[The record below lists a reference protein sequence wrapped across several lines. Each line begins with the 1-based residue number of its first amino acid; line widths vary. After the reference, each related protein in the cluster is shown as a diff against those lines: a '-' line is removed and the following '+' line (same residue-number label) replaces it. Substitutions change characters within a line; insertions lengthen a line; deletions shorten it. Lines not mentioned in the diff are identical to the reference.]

1 MDRKNAA
8 IEEIRILQ
16 GIIARH
22 ENLAFRVKG
31 FFGTV
36 VAGSAAA
43 VYSRFITVDRVEFV
57 ELAIMVYAA
66 FSIWLLYHRAV
77 VVKAGKRVEAIEA
90 GLAATARGDPEAH
103 DWQLYKTLGSIG
115 PKDIGPALDFQ
126 AAVPLVAGLVIL
138 VVFVLVAPVRPS
150 SSSAVPIESPRCPA
164 VECVQRNAPYSG
176 DPYNF
181 DASFALTLASILTG
195 SVLIGLR
202 RGVAPTTAGFALFAM
217 AGGIQAAVVKNLK
230 VDSFLKAN
238 FENLVKAQFELQ
250 VPVESK
256 TGDRF
261 VSTRLGA
268 ITNFKKGR
276 ASFDH
281 EGFDDD
287 ALRAAERELESI
299 CARWKSATPP
309 DGAGV
314 VLIVGATDRL
324 PLSGETKA
332 RYEANAGL
340 ARARVEA
347 VRARLDED
355 CWKAGAKAP
364 DRDNIIALVSG
375 PRVTPSSAEI
385 ARATRPLGVPSD
397 RRVDI
402 WLMTSTPAAREKA
415 DNGGGFDF

>member
-1 MDRKNAA
+1 
-8 IEEIRILQ
+8 
-16 GIIARH
+16 
-22 ENLAFRVKG
+22 
-31 FFGTV
+31 
-36 VAGSAAA
+36 
-43 VYSRFITVDRVEFV
+43 
-57 ELAIMVYAA
+57 MVYAA

-77 VVKAGKRVEAIEA
+77 VMKAGKRVEAIEA
-90 GLAATARGDPEAH
+90 GLAATAHGDPEAH
-103 DWQLYKTLGSIG
+103 DWQLYRTLGSIET
-115 PKDIGPALDFQ
+115 KDVGAALDFQ

-138 VVFVLVAPVRPS
+138 VVFVLVAPVSRS
-150 SSSAVPIESPRCPA
+150 SGNAVPIESPRCPA
-164 VECVQRNAPYSG
+164 VECVQRKALY

-181 DASFALTLASILTG
+181 DASFALTLASILAG

-202 RGVAPTTAGFALFAM
+202 KGVAPTTAGFALFAM

-250 VPVESK
+250 VPVEPK
-256 TGDRF
+256 VGDRF

-276 ASFDH
+276 ASFDQ
-281 EGFDDD
+281 EGFEDD
-287 ALRAAERELESI
+287 ALRAAERDLESI

-375 PRVTPSSAEI
+375 PRVTPSSAQI

-402 WLMTSTPAAREKA
+402 WLMTNTPAAREKA